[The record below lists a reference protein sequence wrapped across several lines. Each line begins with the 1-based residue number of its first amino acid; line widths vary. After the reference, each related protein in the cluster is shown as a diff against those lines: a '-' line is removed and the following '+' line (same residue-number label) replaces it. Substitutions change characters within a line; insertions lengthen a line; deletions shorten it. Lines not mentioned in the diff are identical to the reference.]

1 MSLSEMETEICD
13 LEDAYAE
20 ALKDSVDTS
29 TLNSIWIRIK
39 ALRKE
44 IGQRRE
50 SKS

>member
-1 MSLSEMETEICD
+1 MEAEICD

-29 TLNSIWIRIK
+29 TLNSIWMRIK

-44 IGQRRE
+44 IGHRRE
-50 SKS
+50 KRS